1 MLFKRFL
8 CSQTAARHRHRN
20 QWPVKQVTKSNFSEA
35 LAEIKA
41 CILNSD
47 FVAVSLQK
55 TGGHSAPWQRIL
67 PIDTAETAYIKAKHT
82 AVRFQI
88 LQFSVCPFS
97 VKASKLIAHP
107 YNFHL
112 FPRDELKVGMPSYSF
127 SCQSSYLTS
136 MAQDGFD
143 FNACIYNGIS
153 YLSRAQESAAKV
165 QIGHLSPSSNMVES
179 SSVHSVADSLFTE
192 RIKSRVKNWINS
204 CKGSNKTEV
213 ADALISS
220 LRKLV
225 SGNEVYGSRP
235 SLTIDVCS
243 ERQVQLAL
251 EALKEFVDVVPLQV
265 PIKGVGVQAVRV
277 VLTSSEEDKNLLEKE
292 IQDMEQEQRKLVRG
306 FREVI
311 DLISTS
317 QRPVVVHSSLN
328 DFAFIHSKFLA
339 PLPSTMDEF
348 RSSLLSVFPHILD
361 INHLMKEIGPFEKM
375 NNLPAAI
382 SYLERRFFAPVDMDI
397 SNRAET
403 DKVNIHGHNVLRVC
417 QLFVKLCS
425 ILKISLEVPGGEYS
439 QLSPSL
445 QRHSNIFSPCLSN
458 SRDPVGDDVRIWT
471 GNSRTVSIDNL
482 VFLWGFKS
490 GISSRNLK
498 DLLCDSHDVF
508 SEEFDV
514 RMMDR
519 TCAIVVFWTPC
530 FSERFLRIMD
540 SGEIFSDKLKDMIS
554 EGLKAAGYETYKR
567 VCESGLWKPDLAEC
581 LDQAMDET
589 EFLSGAKSQQ
599 EQSVIYWN
607 NDEMI
612 NLDDL

>member
-1 MLFKRFL
+1 MLYKRFL
-8 CSQTAARHRHRN
+8 CTQTAVRHRHSN
-20 QWPVKQVTKSNFSEA
+20 QWPVKQVEKSNFSEA

-41 CILNSD
+41 YIANSD

-55 TGGHSAPWQRIL
+55 TGGHSAPWQKIL
-67 PIDTAETAYIKAKHT
+67 PIDTAETAYIKAKH
-82 AVRFQI
+82 AAMRFQI

-112 FPRDELKVGMPSYSF
+112 FPRDELKIGMPSYSF

-136 MAQDGFD
+136 MAREGFD

-153 YLSRAQESAAKV
+153 YLSRAQESAAKF
-165 QIGHLSPSSNMVES
+165 QIGHLSPSSSTVGS
-179 SSVHSVADSLFTE
+179 LSAHSVADSLFSE
-192 RIKSRVKNWINS
+192 RIKSRVKSWINAR
-204 CKGSNKTEV
+204 KVSNKTE
-213 ADALISS
+213 DALIST
-220 LRKLV
+220 LRRLV
-225 SGNEVYGSRP
+225 SGSEVYGSRP

-251 EALKEFVDVVPLQV
+251 EALKEFIDIVPLQV
-265 PIKGVGVQAVRV
+265 PVKGGGVQGVRV

-292 IQDMEQEQRKLVRG
+292 IQDKEQEQRKVVRG

-311 DLISTS
+311 DLISAS
-317 QRPVVVHSSLN
+317 QKPVVAHNSLN

-339 PLPSTMDEF
+339 PLPLTMDEF
-348 RSSLLSVFPHILD
+348 RSTLLSVFPHILD
-361 INHLMKEIGPFEKM
+361 VNHLMKEIGAFEKM
-375 NNLPAAI
+375 SNMPAAI
-382 SYLERRFFAPVDMDI
+382 SYLDKRSFAPINMEI
-397 SNRAET
+397 SNRET
-403 DKVNIHGHNVLRVC
+403 DKVNIHGHNVLKVC

-425 ILKISLEVPGGEYS
+425 KLKISLEVLEGDYN

-445 QRHSNIFSPCLSN
+445 QCHSNTFNPCSTN
-458 SRDPVGDDVRIWT
+458 SRESDADDVRIWT
-471 GNSRTVSIDNL
+471 GNTRTVSIENL

-490 GISSRNLK
+490 GISARNLK

-514 RMMDR
+514 RMIDR
-519 TCAIVVFWTPC
+519 TCAIVVLWTPG

-540 SGEIFSDKLKDMIS
+540 SGDILSGKLKNMIS
-554 EGLKAAGYETYKR
+554 EGLKASGYETYRR
-567 VCESGLWKPDLAEC
+567 VCELGLWKPDLGES

-589 EFLSGAKSQQ
+589 EILLEAKSPQ